1 MISERYKT
9 LIKLQRV
16 LVITGFAMG
25 VLLVVVVLREGIFS
39 TTSLIMYG
47 IVLLYVAIA
56 THIPHHTIPI
66 PFIGFTKLKYI
77 AIFMVTLDI
86 LSIPQGNAGGHIA
99 HLGGAVF
106 GYIYYAS

>member
-16 LVITGFAMG
+16 LTIAGFAMG

-56 THIPHHTIPI
+56 THISISDVLTRD
-66 PFIGFTKLKYI
+66 KN
-77 AIFMVTLDI
+77 MLDKEE
-86 LSIPQGNAGGHIA
+86 LD
-99 HLGGAVF
+99 
-106 GYIYYAS
+106 

>member
-16 LVITGFAMG
+16 LVITGFAIG

-56 THIPHHTIPI
+56 THISISDVLTRD
-66 PFIGFTKLKYI
+66 KN
-77 AIFMVTLDI
+77 MLDKEE
-86 LSIPQGNAGGHIA
+86 LD
-99 HLGGAVF
+99 
-106 GYIYYAS
+106 

>member
-47 IVLLYVAIA
+47 IGLLYIAVA
-56 THIPHHTIPI
+56 THISISDVLTRD
-66 PFIGFTKLKYI
+66 KN
-77 AIFMVTLDI
+77 MLDKEE
-86 LSIPQGNAGGHIA
+86 LD
-99 HLGGAVF
+99 
-106 GYIYYAS
+106 

>member
-56 THIPHHTIPI
+56 THISISDVLTRD
-66 PFIGFTKLKYI
+66 KN
-77 AIFMVTLDI
+77 MLDKEE
-86 LSIPQGNAGGHIA
+86 LD
-99 HLGGAVF
+99 
-106 GYIYYAS
+106 

>member
-1 MISERYKT
+1 MISERYKA

-56 THIPHHTIPI
+56 THISISDVLTRD
-66 PFIGFTKLKYI
+66 KN
-77 AIFMVTLDI
+77 MLDKEE
-86 LSIPQGNAGGHIA
+86 LD
-99 HLGGAVF
+99 
-106 GYIYYAS
+106 

>member
-9 LIKLQRV
+9 LVKLQRV

-56 THIPHHTIPI
+56 THISISDVLTRD
-66 PFIGFTKLKYI
+66 KN
-77 AIFMVTLDI
+77 MLDKEE
-86 LSIPQGNAGGHIA
+86 LD
-99 HLGGAVF
+99 
-106 GYIYYAS
+106 